1 MKYIL
6 NETPVKTTNGF
17 KINNISVDLDIPTVY
32 KLNIINITCEE
43 MDKIDISID
52 KINKKECSKIGLEET
67 LDYELNIIVKKYEVL
82 KNDCIIEY
90 HFTDDANK
98 LFSKI
103 NIKAEDSSKS
113 KFVIKFISDSD
124 SYNFNYLKQ
133 INNIDDNAKLDV
145 SIESNINEISDNLIA
160 IENYVGENAYVNHN
174 LYDLKGNK
182 RISNYYTELAYT
194 SSESSLNNIYIG
206 KNDSLIDM
214 NYLTNLIGAKTR
226 TNMITYGILKDN
238 AKKSY
243 KSTIDFKSGCSKAY
257 GKEFENVLL
266 LDDTVISK
274 SLPMLL
280 CTEEDVEGSHS
291 VSSGKVDANQ
301 LFYLMSRGLSKKE
314 ATKLIIFSKFN
325 TLLNNETNK
334 ELKNEIINLIEKE
347 I

>member
-17 KINNISVDLDIPTVY
+17 KINNITVDLDIPVVY
-32 KLNIINITCEE
+32 KLNIINITCDE

-52 KINKKECSKIGLEET
+52 KTEKEETTRIGLKDT
-67 LDYELNIIVKKYEVL
+67 LDYIVNIKVKAYEVL

-90 HFTDDANK
+90 HFTDEANK
-98 LFSKI
+98 LFSNI
-103 NIKAEDSSKS
+103 NIEAEESSKA
-113 KFVIKFISDSD
+113 KLIIKYVSDTD
-124 SYNFNYLKQ
+124 EYNFNYLKQ
-133 INNIDDNAKLDV
+133 VNNVSKNAKLDI
-145 SIESNINEISDNLIA
+145 SIVSNINELSDNLIA
-160 IENYVGENAYVNHN
+160 IENNVDESAFINHN
-174 LYDLKGNK
+174 FYDLKGSK
-182 RISNYYTELAYT
+182 RISNYYTELNSI
-194 SSESSLNNIYIG
+194 SSENSLNNIYIG
-206 KNDSLIDM
+206 KNESIIDM
-214 NYLTNLIGAKTR
+214 NYLTNLNGVKTR
-226 TNMITYGILKDN
+226 TNMITYGILKNN

-257 GKEFENVLL
+257 GKEYENVLL
-266 LDDTVISK
+266 LDDTVNSK

-291 VSSGKVDANQ
+291 VSSGKVDNNQ

-325 TLLNNETNK
+325 VLLNNETN
-334 ELKNEIINLIEKE
+334 EDLRNEVISLIEKE

>member
-17 KINNISVDLDIPTVY
+17 KINNISVDLDIPVVY
-32 KLNIINITCEE
+32 KLNIINITCDE
-43 MDKIDISID
+43 MDKLDISID
-52 KINKKECSKIGLEET
+52 KANKNDNTKIGLEDT
-67 LDYELNIIVKKYEVL
+67 LDYVVNITVKEYEEL

-90 HFTDDANK
+90 HFTNEVNK
-98 LFSKI
+98 LFSNI
-103 NIKAEDSSKS
+103 NINAKESSKS
-113 KFVIKFISDSD
+113 KFIIKFISEDD

-133 INNIDDNAKLDV
+133 INNIEKNAYLDI
-145 SIESNINEISDNLIA
+145 SIISNINKTSDNLIV
-160 IENYVGENAYVNHN
+160 IENYVGESAKVNHN

-182 RISNYYTELAYT
+182 RISNYYTELSYI
-194 SSESSLNNIYIG
+194 SSENSLNNIYIG
-206 KNDSLIDM
+206 KEDSLIDM
-214 NYLTNLIGAKTR
+214 NYLTNLIGIKTR

-266 LDDTVISK
+266 LDDTVSSK

-291 VSSGKVDANQ
+291 VSSGKVDNNQ

-325 TLLNNETNK
+325 TLLNEETNE
-334 ELKNEIINLIEKE
+334 ELKSEIINLIEKE